1 MFNQWTLNDKNIN
14 HMFDLKYLEM
24 LKKKK
29 TKIGVF
35 FLHLTHK
42 ILQYNIQISKKRTQ
56 NIQKFIWNV
65 ILPLVKIVIMDN
77 VYYFNLIKNIRI
89 FIYRWLFKQ
98 EEEEEKKSIIS
109 WHLLV

>member
-1 MFNQWTLNDKNIN
+1 MNLKRQKYKSYVRFKIPKNVE
-14 HMFDLKYLEM
+14 KE
-24 LKKKK
+24 K

-77 VYYFNLIKNIRI
+77 VCYFNLIKNIRI